1 MVVASLKRFCPPVG
15 VCAAGFAV
23 GQSPTTELT
32 GFNYYF
38 LMHFLC
44 WLLVIANAALGS
56 GTNTNNGGRGSAVFQ
71 FLILNS
77 SFSIVFIYE
86 RAWSFSEGIGRVKLN
101 GQIFLVDKQGNRV
114 CK

>member
-1 MVVASLKRFCPPVG
+1 MVFASFERFCLPVG
-15 VCAAGFAV
+15 VCAAGFAA

-56 GTNTNNGGRGSAVFQ
+56 GTNTNNGGRGAAVFQ
-71 FLILNS
+71 FLILH
-77 SFSIVFIYE
+77 Y
-86 RAWSFSEGIGRVKLN
+86 
-101 GQIFLVDKQGNRV
+101 
-114 CK
+114 